1 MLSGQIFEG
10 LPFAACCVYAE
21 TMDKSEVLSTVRNA
35 AKGVLRQ
42 GLDIVLPPRDPFRD
56 SDESEWAKISFLDE
70 PCCAQCGFPFEYDM
84 GEGMQCAGCLAR
96 PPRYSSARSAMIY
109 DEASRPF
116 ILSFKHGGK
125 TDNLARFAAQLSR
138 AGRGFLKDADYIIP
152 VPLHNKRRIQR
163 RYNQSALL
171 ARALAKITI
180 AEFDPDLL
188 RRTRHTMSQGG
199 QSAKGRR
206 RNVRGAFAVPIESKP
221 RIAGAHIVIIDDVM
235 TTGATVEA
243 CASILLRSGAKRV
256 DVLCIARVV
265 RTDINQ
271 KENIYGQS

>member
-1 MLSGQIFEG
+1 
-10 LPFAACCVYAE
+10 
-21 TMDKSEVLSTVRNA
+21 MDKSEVLSTVRNA
-35 AKGVLRQ
+35 AKDVWRH

-56 SDESEWAKISFLDE
+56 SDESDWAKVSFLDE

-84 GEGMQCAGCLAR
+84 GEGLQCAGCLAR

-109 DEASRPF
+109 DDASRPF

-125 TDNLARFAAQLSR
+125 TDNLARFAAQLRR
-138 AGRGFLKDADYIIP
+138 AGRGFLPEADYIIP
-152 VPLHNKRRIQR
+152 VPLHNKRRVQR

-171 ARALAKITI
+171 ARALAKMTS

-188 RRTRHTMSQGG
+188 RRVRNTLSQGG

-206 RNVRGAFAVPIESKP
+206 RNVQGAFAVPDDAKL
-221 RIAGAHIVIIDDVM
+221 RLKGAHIVIVDDVM

-243 CASILLRSGAKRV
+243 CASILLRSGARRV
-256 DVLCIARVV
+256 DILCLARVV
-265 RTDINQ
+265 RTDVQN
-271 KENIYGQS
+271 KENTHGQS